1 MGLSWRL
8 RQHLARAR
16 AIIRKQDDWCAR
28 AHNPDPRVRSAAAL
42 QGLPVEPAEALEYE
56 LTTEV
61 LRGHVRVNTHCYQVL
76 DMEAM
81 LRHSREFGFRIAA
94 FHHAAEAW
102 IAARGGLL
110 ARAG

>member
-16 AIIRKQDDWCAR
+16 AIVRKQDDWCAQ
-28 AHNPDPRVRSAAAL
+28 AHDPDPRVRRAAAVR
-42 QGLPVEPAEALEYE
+42 GLPVVAAEALEYE

-76 DMEAM
+76 DMETM
-81 LRHSREFGFRIAA
+81 LRHSREFNFRIAA
-94 FHHAAEAW
+94 FHHATEAW
-102 IAARGGLL
+102 IAARSGLL
-110 ARAG
+110 ARVG